1 MNIRRFMLH
10 EAEDSKC
17 FFLTGSDKCFKNV
30 YELIIRKFDD
40 TKQDY
45 TLKDIL
51 IENKQEFDS
60 YTFIHRHTPYR
71 TKKYGYLN
79 PIVGKAYLVLGFIR
93 FLKGYYIV
101 LVTKRKRVA
110 KIMRHSI
117 YTIKDMKLVPLFTKT
132 NDEN

>member
-1 MNIRRFMLH
+1 MNIRRFVLY
-10 EAEDSKC
+10 EAEDSNC
-17 FFLTGSDKCFKNV
+17 FFLTGSDKCFKNI
-30 YELIIRKFDD
+30 YELIVKKFDD

-60 YTFIHRHTPYR
+60 YTYVTRHTPSR
-71 TKKYGYLN
+71 TKKYGHCKL
-79 PIVGKAYLVLGFIR
+79 IVGKAYLVLGFIR

-117 YTIKDMKLVPLFTKT
+117 YTIKEMKLVPLFNKT
-132 NDEN
+132 NEEN

>member
-1 MNIRRFMLH
+1 MNIRRFVLH

-17 FFLTGSDKCFKNV
+17 FLLTGTDKCYKNF

-51 IENKQEFDS
+51 VEKKQEFDS
-60 YTFIHRHTPYR
+60 YTFIHHHTPYR
-71 TKKYGYLN
+71 TKTFGYLN
-79 PIVGKAYLVLGFIR
+79 LIVGKAYLVLGFIR

-117 YTIKDMKLVPLFTKT
+117 YTIKDMKLVPLFRKT

>member
-1 MNIRRFMLH
+1 MLH
-10 EAEDSKC
+10 EAEDSNC
-17 FFLTGSDKCFKNV
+17 FFLTGSDKCFKNI
-30 YELIIRKFDD
+30 YELIIKKFDD

-60 YTFIHRHTPYR
+60 YTYVTRHTPLR
-71 TKKYGYLN
+71 TKKYGHCKL
-79 PIVGKAYLVLGFIR
+79 IVGKAYLVLGFIR

-117 YTIKDMKLVPLFTKT
+117 YTIKDMKLVPLFNKT